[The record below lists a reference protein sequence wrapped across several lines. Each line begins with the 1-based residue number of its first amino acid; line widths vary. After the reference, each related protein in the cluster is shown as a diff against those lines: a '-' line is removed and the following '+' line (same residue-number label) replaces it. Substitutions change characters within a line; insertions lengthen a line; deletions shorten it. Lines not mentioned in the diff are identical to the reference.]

1 MIRPAAV
8 GLTACSVVLASLMAI
23 AGVPQPGP
31 QAEPLFVDAA
41 ESTGLDFTH
50 VSGASGQYY
59 MAEQMG
65 AGVALFDYD
74 NDGDLDVYL
83 VQGGTLA
90 GAAPAGNTARTAAV
104 KRVGGKL
111 FRNDLKGE
119 TGGTRT
125 LRFTDVTERAG
136 VGWGA
141 YGMGTA
147 VGDYDNDGD
156 LDLFLTSF
164 GPDALFRNNGDG
176 TFTDVTA
183 EAGVSDPLWST
194 SAAFLD
200 YDRDG
205 DLDLFVANYLDFTVA
220 DNKIC
225 FDPVGARDYCSPRAY
240 RPVPDRLY
248 RNEGS
253 GRFTNV
259 TEQAGISK
267 ADGAGLGVTRRRLQR
282 RWLARSLRR
291 QRCDPQSALDQ
302 PPRRDVR
309 GRRRALRDRV
319 QCLGQSRRQHGDCVR

>member
-8 GLTACSVVLASLMAI
+8 GLTACSVVLASLIAI
-23 AGVPQPGP
+23 AGVPQPGA

-50 VSGASGQYY
+50 VSGASGQYFI
-59 MAEQMG
+59 AEQMG

-90 GAAPAGNTARTAAV
+90 AAAPAGNTARPAAM
-104 KRVGGKL
+104 KRVEGKL
-111 FRNDLKGE
+111 FRNDLKAE
-119 TGGTRT
+119 TGGRRT
-125 LRFTDVTERAG
+125 LRFTDVTDRAG
-136 VGWGA
+136 VGWGE

-164 GPDALFRNNGDG
+164 GPDAMFRNNGDG

-225 FDPVGARDYCSPRAY
+225 FDPVGARDYCSPRVY

-248 RNEGS
+248 RNEGN

-259 TEQAGISK
+259 TEPAGNQPCRRCGSWRE
-267 ADGAGLGVTRRRLQR
+267 RRRLQR
-282 RWLARSLRR
+282 RRLARSLRR

-302 PPRRDVR
+302 SPRRDVR
-309 GRRRALRDRV
+309 GRRRALGGRA
-319 QCLGQSRRQHGDCVR
+319 QCRGQS